1 MRGVPFA
8 VVGLQVGVAPC
19 GVLEGL
25 LQHPHRLGHVSSF
38 PLGRQLVV
46 KNGVRG
52 CGHLLLHLR
61 SAETFLGLL
70 DAQPLHHCLVGRRA
84 KASPNLLLHGQ
95 PLKEVLLLF
104 EHHLAAAALQEVS
117 AAARGWEAD
126 MRLRGGRTIGVQEPN
141 SPGARAWCARIDTS
155 ILETPPTHPTTQQRG
170 FRRAAG
176 WVDNSGAQGMALE
189 VCGGRKA
196 VPEGCCGLPDE
207 AAEATR
213 EAGIVRNAG

>member
-104 EHHLAAAALQEVS
+104 EHHLAAAA
-117 AAARGWEAD
+117 
-126 MRLRGGRTIGVQEPN
+126 P
-141 SPGARAWCARIDTS
+141 PGAITLGVALRQPVCRPLSRLPLPLPKRPVVRSDPLPGGTLSPAVALPTGLSPRDPARRS
-155 ILETPPTHPTTQQRG
+155 AHCQLC
-170 FRRAAG
+170 
-176 WVDNSGAQGMALE
+176 S
-189 VCGGRKA
+189 
-196 VPEGCCGLPDE
+196 GCCDLTVCALAPLKDLCSDGSSD
-207 AAEATR
+207 R
-213 EAGIVRNAG
+213 RRC